1 MRFNQSFILF
11 SLIAVTLLLM
21 HISSINTRHRV
32 TTLEKQN
39 IKMMIM
45 IDELYLA
52 GSYQAEA
59 GLILCE
65 EIKILK
71 ETTK

>member
-1 MRFNQSFILF
+1 MTFNQSFILF
-11 SLIAVTLLLM
+11 SLIVVTLLLM
-21 HISSINTRHRV
+21 HISSINRHRV

-39 IKMMIM
+39 IEMMIM